1 MTRPPFTEAG
11 YVETIRSIVDC
22 GYALADFHSVDPVAR
37 HLVLR
42 HDVDQSISIARR
54 MAGLESAN
62 GWRSTWFVLMRTEM
76 YNPWSRAAATDLRA
90 MIADGHEV
98 GLHLDATL
106 YPNVEELETGAL
118 AECAALEAITGAAV
132 RIISFHRPAKHLVGN
147 DSQVAGRP
155 HAYMPRYMRDIAY
168 CSDSRGQWHH
178 GHPWDHPALMEGKAF
193 QLLTHAVWWVGP
205 NGRDARGRLADVVA
219 DASARVML
227 ELRENN
233 VVWRG
238 GSPG

>member
-1 MTRPPFTEAG
+1 MRPPFTEAG
-11 YVETIRSIVDC
+11 YVDTIRSIVDR
-22 GYALADFHSVDPVAR
+22 GYVLRDFHEVDPSQR

-42 HDVDQSISIARR
+42 HDVDQSIQIARR
-54 MAGLESAN
+54 MAAIETEN

-76 YNPWSRAAATDLRA
+76 YNPWSLDAAANLRA
-90 MIADGHEV
+90 MIADGHEI
-98 GLHLDATL
+98 GLHLDAAL
-106 YPNVEELETGAL
+106 YPDAAAMEAGAQ

-147 DSQVAGRP
+147 DSPVAGRP

-178 GHPWDHPALMEGKAF
+178 GHPWDQPALIEGKAF

-205 NGRDARGRLADVVA
+205 NGRNARERLQDVLTAATTLLDA
-219 DASARVML
+219 
-227 ELRENN
+227 ELSENN
-233 VVWRG
+233 VVWRA
-238 GSPG
+238 SS